1 MSKPVLREHNAIT
14 KDLRTVGV
22 LVGFCYPSTYRA
34 GMTGLATHLFY
45 GILNGR
51 DDTSCERYF
60 RYDVPSPV
68 KSVETGRPLSENHI
82 VAFSLT
88 WEEDILNLVQMLE
101 MSNINA
107 MSNKRGE
114 DSPVVIAGGP
124 VVSANPEPY
133 VDFIDAFAIGEGDL
147 VIHDIVD
154 AVQASS
160 SKSECLDN
168 LANITGIYVPSSEP
182 STVERIIMPE
192 LDPLFHPTAQI
203 IPEVP
208 EESKMEPVFGKALL
222 VEVTRGCG
230 HSCKFCLVGH
240 ICRPRR
246 VRSLGILKKI
256 VEDGLTETPV
266 SKVALIGSS
275 LGDLDGLEDLAH
287 WVVNQDIELSAPS
300 LRADT
305 VSERLLRALVQG
317 GQRTLTIA
325 PEAGSP
331 ELRKSMGKGLDDSEI
346 EKAIALAAKSGY
358 RAAKLYFI
366 VGLPGETDEDVVE
379 IARLTSKL
387 AASSGLK
394 VTASVNPFVPKAHT
408 RWQREGQIPIE
419 EMRRRLKLIEK
430 ELRSKPRVA
439 LEGSD
444 PRSARVQAALSLGDR
459 TLGPVIHQAALQ
471 GGFGGWRRAEKGTG
485 VPFFAIANDK
495 ERLQRPLPWSFISS

>member
-1 MSKPVLREHNAIT
+1 LSKPVLKEHNAII
-14 KDLRTVGV
+14 KDLRSVDV
-22 LVGFCYPSTYRA
+22 LVGYCYPSTYRA

-60 RYDVPSPV
+60 RYDTASSV

-101 MSNINA
+101 KSKIGVMTNQ
-107 MSNKRGE
+107 RGE
-114 DSPVVIAGGP
+114 DSPLVIAGGP

-133 VDFIDAFAIGEGDL
+133 VDFIDAFAIGEGDS

-154 AVQASS
+154 AVKEASS
-160 SKSECLDN
+160 RTECLSI
-168 LANITGIYVPSSEP
+168 LENIPGIYVPSSEP
-182 STVERIIMPE
+182 SSVERIIMPE
-192 LDPLFHPTAQI
+192 LDSLFHPIAQI

-208 EESKMEPVFGKALL
+208 DGSKLDPVFGKALL
-222 VEVTRGCG
+222 IEVTRGCG

-246 VRSLGILKKI
+246 VRSIGILKKI
-256 VEDGLTETPV
+256 VESGLTKTPV
-266 SKVALIGSS
+266 RKVALIGSS
-275 LGDLDGLEDLAH
+275 LGDLDNLEDFAQ
-287 WVVNQDIELSAPS
+287 WVVNQDLELSAPS

-305 VSERLLRALVQG
+305 VSEKLLDALVKG

-331 ELRKSMGKGLDDSEI
+331 ELRRSMGKGLDDSEI
-346 EKAIALAAKSGY
+346 DDAITLAAKSGY
-358 RAAKLYFI
+358 KAVKLYFI
-366 VGLPGETDEDVVE
+366 VGLPGETDDDVSA
-379 IARLTSKL
+379 IAKMTSRL
-387 AASSGLK
+387 AASSGLR

-408 RWQREGQIPIE
+408 RWQREGQIPLD

-430 ELRSKPRVA
+430 ELHNKPRVV

-459 TLGPVIHQAALQ
+459 SLGSVIRQASLQ
-471 GGFGGWRRAEKGTG
+471 GGFGGWRRAERETG
-485 VPFFAIANDK
+485 VPFFSIASDTA
-495 ERLQRPLPWSFISS
+495 RLQDHLPWSFISS